1 MDQTGGCSEG
11 DAKERRRGRSEKTN
25 RKGVVGRTNTC
36 HVPESLNGSC
46 PLLPHIPL
54 RGTPF
59 SVPPPPH
66 LTHLCYRSWRGI
78 KRPARGATAGRSWYG
93 VVQGRAGQGQ
103 VIALPWEPEAGY
115 STLGEG
121 CSGSPRRA
129 RKIAGSRAE
138 TERSL
143 PLTLVRRADLGRPQ
157 PGWLRWGACTGFSFA
172 LQPGVLALA
181 LSFPPHPLYCR
192 MTSAQPSED

>member
-11 DAKERRRGRSEKTN
+11 DAKERRRGRSEKRN
-25 RKGVVGRTNTC
+25 RKGGDGKNQHLSCAREPQWLLRTPT
-36 HVPESLNGSC
+36 
-46 PLLPHIPL
+46 PHPSAWY
-54 RGTPF
+54 PF
-59 SVPPPPH
+59 FSAPTPH

-121 CSGSPRRA
+121 CRGSPRRA

-143 PLTLVRRADLGRPQ
+143 PLTLVHRADLGRPQ

-172 LQPGVLALA
+172 LQPGVLALV